1 MGKILFVCKGNIC
14 RSPFAEAW
22 VRKAGYECS
31 SAGTENYHVGK
42 KADVT
47 AIEVAEEFGIDLTSH
62 IACQVQRDDI
72 EQAKCVIVMDIE
84 NLNRLHEFLG
94 ATPKG
99 LPPANLLG
107 EYLQKGLVKIPDPYK
122 KSKEEYRR
130 AFRLIEACCQALIRN
145 L

>member
-14 RSPFAEAW
+14 RSPFAEAL

-42 KADVT
+42 KADKI
-47 AIEVAEEFGIDLTSH
+47 AIEVAKEFGIDLTNH
-62 IACQVQRDDI
+62 IVRQAQYDDI
-72 EQAKCVIVMDIE
+72 ARAECVIVMDIE
-84 NLNRLHEFLG
+84 NLNRLHEFSG

-99 LPPANLLG
+99 LPPINLLG
-107 EYLQKGLVKIPDPYK
+107 EYLQKGLVNIPDPYK
-122 KSKEEYRR
+122 KPMEEYKRS
-130 AFRLIEACCQALIRN
+130 FKLIEACCQALIRT